1 MIQGDE
7 LKFKKLGISSP
18 LQLALILPCSYE
30 DLNLYS
36 ALCSDCY
43 GAFDATVMGIS
54 RTPKTI
60 VIELFCHNINQSL
73 QAVFFA
79 PKPYILRQFTL
90 NERYFLYGK
99 ITSSNNIYSLV
110 QPKKITKIGGI
121 LSKYKTKLRTDVMR
135 RLHEKYTTVVN
146 LVGYGLKSEIAQAIY
161 ELHFPQKLADVANVS
176 KSERF
181 TKRQLRALK
190 YLELFVTLKQLS
202 RKKKYIKAAH
212 SLTSDYKPW
221 LNTLP
226 FALTQQQL
234 KAIQDIQIDFAKQTA
249 ARRMIIGD
257 VGSGKTM
264 VMFASVLMARPYR
277 AVLMVPT
284 TLLANQLYE
293 EAKKFLPD
301 TKVVLVTGKSL
312 KRDLQEY
319 DFIIAT
325 HAILYRPLPKIDLI
339 MIDEQHRFGTAQR
352 NLLNK
357 LVKDENSGAHFLQFS
372 ATPIPRTQ
380 AMVQSAYIDV
390 SLIDSTPFKKDI
402 TSTVVH
408 KQDFKA
414 LLEHIT
420 SEIKQHHQV
429 LLVYPLV
436 QKNESFAYQSI
447 EEASSFWQS
456 RFDNVYITHGKDKEK
471 ERVLRDFRDGGDL
484 LIATTV
490 VEVGI
495 SLPRLSTVVIVGA
508 ERLGLSTLH
517 QLRGR
522 VSRNGLR
529 GYCFLFT
536 YQDSSKRLEQF
547 CQTDNGFDI
556 AKLDLKFRKSGDIL
570 TGVHQSGLEFKWV
583 DLGEDE
589 ELIKEVQ
596 KDLKHYNE

>member
-1 MIQGDE
+1 MLPEDE
-7 LKFKKLGISSP
+7 IKFKKLGISSP
-18 LQLALILPCSYE
+18 LQLALIVPSSYE
-30 DLNLYS
+30 DLNLYT
-36 ALCSDCY
+36 ALRPDCY
-43 GAFDATVMGIS
+43 GVFDATVVSVS
-54 RTPKTI
+54 RTLKTI
-60 VIELFCHNINQSL
+60 IVELFCHNINQSL
-73 QAVFFA
+73 QAVFFT

-99 ITSSNNIYSLV
+99 ITCNNNIYSLV
-110 QPKKITKIGGI
+110 QPKKVTKIGSI

-135 RLHEKYTTVVN
+135 RLHEKYTTVPN
-146 LVGYGLKSEIAQAIY
+146 LLSYGLKLEIAQAIY
-161 ELHFPQKLADVANVS
+161 ELHFPQKLTDISCVS
-176 KSERF
+176 KSVRF
-181 TKRQLRALK
+181 TKGQLRALK
-190 YLELFVTLKQLS
+190 YLELFVMLKQLS
-202 RKKKYIKAAH
+202 RKRKYLKAVHQLA
-212 SLTSDYKPW
+212 SDYKPW
-221 LNTLP
+221 LKTLP
-226 FALTQQQL
+226 FTLTPEQL
-234 KAIQDIQIDFAKQTA
+234 QAIQDIRKDFAKQTA

-277 AVLMVPT
+277 TVLMAPT

-293 EAKKFLPD
+293 EAQKFLPD
-301 TKVVLVTGKSL
+301 IKVVLVTGKSV
-312 KRDLQEY
+312 KKDLQEY

-357 LVKDENSGAHFLQFS
+357 LVKHENSGAHFLQFS

-402 TSTVVH
+402 TSKVVH

-414 LLEHIT
+414 LLEHIA
-420 SEIKQHHQV
+420 SEIKQQHQV

-436 QKNESFAYQSI
+436 QKSEVFAYQSI
-447 EEASSFWQS
+447 EEASFFWQS
-456 RFDNVYITHGKDKEK
+456 RFDNVHITHGKDKEK
-471 ERVLRDFRDGGDL
+471 EKVLRDFRDNGDL

-536 YQDSSKRLEQF
+536 YQDNSKRLEQF

-589 ELIKEVQ
+589 EIIKEVQ
-596 KDLKHYNE
+596 KDLKHYHE